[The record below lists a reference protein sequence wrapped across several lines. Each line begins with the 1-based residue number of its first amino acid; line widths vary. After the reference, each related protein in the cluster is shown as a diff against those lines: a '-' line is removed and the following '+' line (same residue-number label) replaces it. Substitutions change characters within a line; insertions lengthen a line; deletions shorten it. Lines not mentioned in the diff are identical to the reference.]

1 MAGAK
6 EPRGEGGPKSVGK
19 GLDALAE
26 HPFAKKPDSHGEAKK
41 DLAAAVS
48 GLTEVEKI
56 NAQLRADRA
65 AAELRRLRKGMGME
79 TPETL
84 SSVEE
89 AHDVAAKSAAA
100 EAVPGTATAPES
112 SADENEYT
120 RKERKQMRS
129 AIRQTDAAI
138 RMMAL
143 EAEQDGL
150 EEVSKAELVA
160 QKKARIAELDK
171 QRGHPTPGALRPERT
186 PEEGTI
192 EEEVLRLEDE
202 IRTLEGSKKL
212 EAAAPADLPGASD
225 AEAAAAVYAP
235 AHAIEADEPTVLPT
249 PPGERAPTATRPVDT
264 EEAAA
269 IYQNAFNH
277 PKYPKGSEA
286 PGTPEGGPVPVPG
299 AAAEGAAAE
308 AGSKSLKEQ
317 ALEKQAQLREL
328 MLKTRGPEE
337 VAKLE
342 AIFGKQL
349 RTSPEFFL
357 KSAPM
362 AERMLNAEQAYL
374 AAYRQ
379 WNGDRHDLGVMSEQV
394 WMGAGDNV
402 PPRVKELREKWIQE
416 RAAYNGYL
424 RSSAEVRYQDREN
437 EGTRKHKFGREA
449 VLERYNRIVAV
460 RETVLG
466 AEEAELRA
474 KEMGL
479 NERERGALG
488 KLFDGY
494 KKLPLWQRILA
505 SSAILAGV
513 GAATVLM
520 GSGLG
525 WIPLV
530 MAGPS
535 ALLTWRAAAAKNP
548 GTRTALGYAASITG
562 VAGVFG
568 LVGEGIA
575 RGLHGLFGTRKKAA
589 AKLVQRAGF
598 ADLSTEAGM
607 KEVSKQR
614 KKAGRAGERIARDA
628 RLARTGAALY
638 GGYEAGQML
647 KGSGLFDGHTHDAP
661 PNTNP
666 GNEGP
671 VTADLKDQ
679 DLSVGEIDD
688 GTKINNA
695 DKLFGHFTENLLA
708 DYPEGTAPPAIAKLY
723 QLMGGVENG
732 KLDLLH
738 GEDPL
743 SQALNFESPD
753 GKWSTV
759 MHDGDTVRFHDGAIQ
774 FHHEGD
780 APDHWRTVIDAE
792 GVTHPEAVADLPK
805 MDAAGNIIG
814 GAAAESVSVT
824 TPEAPAA
831 PESDVTISSG
841 AEVPETDDI
850 KISSG
855 TEPTVDGDVTI
866 TQESSITESASPV
879 ADETASK
886 AAEAAA
892 APAQDEVPPPPP
904 PPVESAAEAAVAN
917 PLNVD
922 PNVADSFFGKGWNGK
937 EQLWSMGGSFEDRF
951 NEAQEYAFKH
961 PGTII
966 RFDSTPPGGTPE
978 VSAFVSD
985 EAGKVQVLSKL
996 ADPASGLPEQPIGL
1010 DRLTRVAP

>member
-1 MAGAK
+1 MAGARK
-6 EPRGEGGPKSVGK
+6 PGGGAGKREGAKSAGK
-19 GLDALAE
+19 GLESLAE
-26 HPFAKKPDSHGEAKK
+26 HPLAAKPDSHDEAKK

-48 GLTEVEKI
+48 GLTQVEEL

-84 SSVEE
+84 SSIGE
-89 AHDVAAKSAAA
+89 AHDVAAKSAHDVALDGETDPIKA
-100 EAVPGTATAPES
+100 
-112 SADENEYT
+112 
-120 RKERKQMRS
+120 KKQMDS
-129 AIRQTDAAI
+129 AMRQTNAAI

-143 EAEQDGL
+143 EAEQ
-150 EEVSKAELVA
+150 
-160 QKKARIAELDK
+160 
-171 QRGHPTPGALRPERT
+171 ER
-186 PEEGTI
+186 
-192 EEEVLRLEDE
+192 
-202 IRTLEGSKKL
+202 L
-212 EAAAPADLPGASD
+212 EAAKKTDVADPASAVYAPAHAIEREDAEEGAGAPPADLPGASD

-235 AHAIEADEPTVLPT
+235 AHAVEADEPPVPPA
-249 PPGERAPTATRPVDT
+249 PPGERAPAAARPADP

-277 PKYPKGSEA
+277 PKYPKGSET
-286 PGTPEGGPVPVPG
+286 PGAPEGGPTPAPG
-299 AAAEGAAAE
+299 AAEATSAE
-308 AGSKSLKEQ
+308 AGPKSLKEQ
-317 ALEKQAQLREL
+317 ALEKQAELREL

-402 PPRVKELREKWIQE
+402 PPRVKELREKWVQE

-424 RSSAEVRYQDREN
+424 NSSAEVRYQDREN

-494 KKLPLWQRILA
+494 KKLPLWQRVLA

-525 WIPLV
+525 WVPLL

-535 ALLTWRAAAAKNP
+535 ALLTWRAAAAKTP

-589 AKLVQRAGF
+589 AKLTQRAGF
-598 ADLSTEAGM
+598 ADLSTEEGM
-607 KEVSKQR
+607 KEASKQR

-628 RLARTGAALY
+628 RLSRTGAALV

-647 KGSGLFDGHTHDAP
+647 KGSGLFDG
-661 PNTNP
+661 NTPDTGP
-666 GNEGP
+666 GNEGGP
-671 VTADLKDQ
+671 NNVNPGNPETPGTPEAPSLSDH

-695 DKLFGHFTENLLA
+695 DKLFGHFTENLLPEF
-708 DYPEGTAPPAIAKLY
+708 PEGTAPPAIAKLY
-723 QLMGGVENG
+723 ELMGGVENG

-814 GAAAESVSVT
+814 GAAVAESVPAT

-831 PESDVTISSG
+831 PEPESDVSIDSG
-841 AEVPETDDI
+841 TEVPEKDGVS
-850 KISSG
+850 ISSG
-855 TEPTVDGDVTI
+855 TEPKVDGDVTI
-866 TQESSITESASPV
+866 TQESSITEGTHGSEAGPAP
-879 ADETASK
+879 ADETPK
-886 AAEAAA
+886 PAEAVP
-892 APAQDEVPPPPP
+892 APATDEVPPPPP
-904 PPVESAAEAAVAN
+904 PPVESAAEAAIAN

-922 PNVADSFFGKGWNGK
+922 PNVADSFFGKGWNGQ
-937 EQLWSMGGSFEDRF
+937 EQLWSMNGSFEDRF

-961 PGTII
+961 PGTMI

-978 VSAFVSD
+978 VSAFASD
-985 EAGKVQVLSKL
+985 ATGKVQVLSKL
-996 ADPASGLPEQPIGL
+996 IDPSSGLLEQPLGI